1 MAVAV
6 ACSPGTWEE
15 KEGQLKTQGHPELR
29 NKFKASLGHFP
40 KDKPNQNK
48 SILVAMQPVHLIISW
63 LLLLC

>member
-48 SILVAMQPVHLIISW
+48 SILVAM
-63 LLLLC
+63 